1 MKVLFLVLTFTLS
14 ALAFGQTKDAK
25 PVDKK
30 IVDDKTPV
38 ATSGIEL
45 IKDPRVDGLVRKQA
59 FPLSPDGIPQIPGY
73 RVQLLFDSD
82 KRKIDEMR
90 ARFINA
96 NPSIETY
103 IVYNA
108 PNYLLKAGDCRTYND
123 AEKIRDAVRRS
134 FPGSFIV
141 REMIKVPK
149 LD

>member
-1 MKVLFLVLTFTLS
+1 MKIAGIFIALCISLFS
-14 ALAFGQTKDAK
+14 FGQSKENDSKATGGKS
-25 PVDKK
+25 
-30 IVDDKTPV
+30 IVL
-38 ATSGIEL
+38 ASGIEI

-59 FPLSPDGIPQIPGY
+59 FALSPDGIPQIPGY

-82 KRKIDEMR
+82 KKKVDDMR
-90 ARFINA
+90 AKFISI
-96 NPSIETY
+96 NPLVETY
-103 IVYNA
+103 VFYNA

-141 REMIKVPK
+141 REMIKLPK